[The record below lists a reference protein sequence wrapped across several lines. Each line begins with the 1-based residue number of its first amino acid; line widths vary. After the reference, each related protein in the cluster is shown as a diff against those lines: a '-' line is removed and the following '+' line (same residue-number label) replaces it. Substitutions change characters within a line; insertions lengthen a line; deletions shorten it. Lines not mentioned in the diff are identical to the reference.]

1 MHILCKC
8 WLLGVTFVDVYICQY
23 HVSEE
28 EQEQDLF
35 SPQIDVV
42 LDEPKA
48 KEESVCSGGSLNV
61 SGEYHT

>member
-1 MHILCKC
+1 MLII
-8 WLLGVTFVDVYICQY
+8 VCQC

-28 EQEQDLF
+28 EQEQDCF

-48 KEESVCSGGSLNV
+48 KDESVCSGGSLNV
-61 SGEYHT
+61 SGECTTHEILFC